1 MDVSKFL
8 PPTRQRTDAGS
19 ENAPKPKGMV
29 HDNNRPRDVPPQ
41 VKNKVFQSL
50 DEIYNNPVRS
60 HNGAIFD
67 ESSLSV
73 PFNINGGGKFNGGH
87 Y

>member
-8 PPTRQRTDAGS
+8 PPTRHRTDAGS

-29 HDNNRPRDVPPQ
+29 HDNNRPRDVLPQ
-41 VKNKVFQSL
+41 MKNKVFQSL
-50 DEIYNNPVRS
+50 DEIYNNPVQS
-60 HNGAIFD
+60 HSGAIYNQHG
-67 ESSLSV
+67 SV
-73 PFNINGGGKFNGGH
+73 PFNIDESGKPGGGH

>member
-8 PPTRQRTDAGS
+8 PPTRRRTEAGN

-29 HDNNRPRDVPPQ
+29 HDNNRPTDVPPQ

-67 ESSLSV
+67 EASFSV
-73 PFNINGGGKFNGGH
+73 PFNINGTGRNGGH